1 MGSGISMPPSLNLVH
16 FVGAPVKK
24 LIGVLQRAW
33 AFAAIL
39 SFCTAQAW
47 ALPTI
52 TIQPSESRLT
62 VGERLDVAIGIIGV
76 EDWMGHLML
85 FSFDPQV
92 LQATGVDTG
101 TLFGPDSI
109 GSSSVFIDNQAGT
122 VSLVVANLTGSPFH
136 LDGSGTLATFHLL
149 ASGAGTSSLS
159 LDTVQ
164 LFDLNRNPI
173 LLNDV
178 VPQTVTVSPVP
189 EPAGAALLLTG
200 CALLCAWRR
209 KRPACAP
216 IH

>member
-1 MGSGISMPPSLNLVH
+1 MPTSLNLVH
-16 FVGAPVKK
+16 FVGAPVNK

-33 AFAAIL
+33 ALAAIL

-62 VGERLDVAIGIIGV
+62 VGERLDVAVGIIVV
-76 EDWMGHLML
+76 EDMMGHLML

-122 VSLVVANLTGSPFH
+122 VSLAASSLTGSPFH
-136 LDGSGTLATFHLL
+136 LDGSGTLATFHLR
-149 ASGAGTSSLS
+149 ASGAGTSSLG
-159 LDTVQ
+159 LDKVQ

-173 LLNDV
+173 PLNDV
-178 VPQTVTVSPVP
+178 MAQTVTVSPVP
-189 EPAGAALLLTG
+189 EPAGAALLLAG
-200 CALLCAWRR
+200 SALLYAWRR
-209 KRPACAP
+209 KRPECVP
-216 IH
+216 VR